1 MALAAY
7 EVWSHKI
14 GSVFC
19 NALTARGS
27 GSCAGLTP
35 YKHERASTSKR
46 GIACMCLSH
55 YRDEGKATHT
65 VYSGI
70 DDPGN
75 SRNGD

>member
-1 MALAAY
+1 MVAFSAMHLQRADP
-7 EVWSHKI
+7 VVVLVLPRTNMK
-14 GSVFC
+14 
-19 NALTARGS
+19 
-27 GSCAGLTP
+27 
-35 YKHERASTSKR
+35 RASASKR

-75 SRNGD
+75 GRNGD